1 MTAPQLPTTK
11 PLWHKQVEEM
21 GLQGETLFTISR
33 LNSASKIEL
42 PQFLMLRALYQPK
55 SRLDLE
61 KLFEHGAVTEETW
74 SITKKCLGS
83 CQEYMA
89 YLRSISS
96 KKEALGPF
104 GMARLYQ
111 KRSSELISDSEFR
124 REVDSSKITVQRR
137 VTRSQTRAE
146 QQGSPTPKPSEELPP
161 TMEKLSLNTPEQQS
175 GDGSSSPAGGDEP
188 RYLFSP
194 TCGTPIPPSIA
205 DKVYRFIEDE
215 QIVNFALI
223 LLLDTLVLSCPY
235 VEGFWSPYR
244 SPFSVR
250 DGAVEV
256 YQARV
261 DGVFRRKRDLP
272 GNMIAEVKPHS
283 RGTNEMNVNMQES
296 AQMAAWIAE
305 YPQLDKQIPLTRAA
319 LGKRKGMTSKP
330 AALPEPAEG
339 KKPTEGKEPKRK
351 YRRVLI
357 SQNRRDVFITIGSY
371 DETYIDYITNV
382 SQTEAFLEMKRYGPF
397 EIVDAADMERLCH
410 FLLAL
415 CIQERIL
422 D

>member
-61 KLFEHGAVTEETW
+61 KLFDHGAVTE
-74 SITKKCLGS
+74 
-83 CQEYMA
+83 
-89 YLRSISS
+89 SISS

-104 GMARLYQ
+104 EMARLYQ

-397 EIVDAADMERLCH
+397 EIVDAADMERLCL

-415 CIQERIL
+415 CIQGRIL